1 MERINQKTTKQIKRE
16 NKNWL
21 LLVTV
26 NDIETN
32 SLLSRLKPLED
43 YSDILVAYSKNNTY
57 FIGRF
62 GAYNVI
68 HVQSDMGAMNR
79 DAVMTT
85 VDNAIKMW
93 NPRGIIMVGV
103 AWGMNKGKQR
113 IGDVLISKKI
123 LQYETAKISNGSTIP
138 RGADTEAGGVLT
150 NRFKSCMDWE
160 YLLEDGKVAKR
171 YMGTVLSGEKLLD
184 DKNYRDKL
192 HSSFPEAIGGEMEGA
207 GLASVAMANNLYEW
221 IIVKGICDW
230 GYDKQS
236 ENKDR
241 YQKIAMESAISLCE
255 SVLCDDSVLEEIL
268 KAENRKKNAD
278 NLMLRINAYKLFF
291 YRNSQKITIKEL
303 SKLSGISIGHISKCE
318 KINAEENEFSIR
330 IFRETTV
337 ATIRSLEKALNLR
350 KGELT
355 ADDDD
360 LLAEKYKNYYLKKGY
375 KLYEKVGIS
384 GLEREYEEY
393 LKGTNAK
400 YKVNNDNS
408 LTLISHGKK
417 GSDLYLSIDINLVNE
432 INTIIKEELVK
443 AKKHLNTQYLN
454 DAFVIVGNPKTS
466 EVYSLNGQRYL
477 NDNTFTDI
485 SLNNINSAFTMGS
498 VVKGAT
504 ISVGYKYNLIEK
516 GKKILDGCVKLKNKT
531 EKCSFKEL
539 GYLDDV
545 SALKMSSNY
554 YQFLIAISLLGKK
567 YTPNMDLNASEKE
580 FNIYR
585 DMLSSYGLGI
595 ITGIDLPNEKP
606 GLKGNIISDDLL
618 LNLAI
623 GQYDTYTPI
632 ELFNYINTL
641 AMKGK
646 RISPSL
652 VNEIKNN
659 DFIIYKNKHE
669 VVDNVQ
675 ISNDDFNQIHKGF
688 YEVMNNGTGLGFM
701 NKNLL
706 PAGKTGTSES
716 FIDTDSDGKIDTK
729 TLTLTMAGFFP
740 YDDPKISLIVV
751 CPNTSHNNGKN
762 KDYIYYLT
770 SKISR
775 RITNIF
781 NEQKN
786 SFN

>member
-1 MERINQKTTKQIKRE
+1 MKKF
-16 NKNWL
+16 L
-21 LLVTV
+21 LLFKFTIIIFFIFISVYFIYNRKLLNRYYQERLIFKTKKLVSIDDGLRGNIYDKNGILLVGNKKVYNLAYHYNENEDTFEILEFIQNNFNINKDEFLKKV
-26 NDIETN
+26 NNSYKYEDI
-32 SLLSRLKPLED
+32 
-43 YSDILVAYSKNNTY
+43 ILKNNLTE
-57 FIGRF
+57 
-62 GAYNVI
+62 NEVSL
-68 HVQSDMGAMNR
+68 VLNSD
-79 DAVMTT
+79 
-85 VDNAIKMW
+85 
-93 NPRGIIMVGV
+93 
-103 AWGMNKGKQR
+103 
-113 IGDVLISKKI
+113 
-123 LQYETAKISNGSTIP
+123 
-138 RGADTEAGGVLT
+138 
-150 NRFKSCMDWE
+150 
-160 YLLEDGKVAKR
+160 
-171 YMGTVLSGEKLLD
+171 
-184 DKNYRDKL
+184 
-192 HSSFPEAIGGEMEGA
+192 
-207 GLASVAMANNLYEW
+207 
-221 IIVKGICDW
+221 VKG
-230 GYDKQS
+230 
-236 ENKDR
+236 
-241 YQKIAMESAISLCE
+241 
-255 SVLCDDSVLEEIL
+255 
-268 KAENRKKNAD
+268 
-278 NLMLRINAYKLFF
+278 LF
-291 YRNSQKITIKEL
+291 IKESFERFYPYKDTL
-303 SKLSGISIGHISKCE
+303 KNVLGSVGFIQK
-318 KINAEENEFSIR
+318 EN
-330 IFRETTV
+330 
-337 ATIRSLEKALNLR
+337 
-350 KGELT
+350 
-355 ADDDD
+355 
-360 LLAEKYKNYYLKKGY
+360 KNYYLKKGY

-567 YTPNMDLNASEKE
+567 YIPNMDLNVSEKE

-659 DFIIYKNKHE
+659 DFIIFKNKHE

>member
-1 MERINQKTTKQIKRE
+1 MKKF
-16 NKNWL
+16 L
-21 LLVTV
+21 LLFKFTIIIFFIFISV
-26 NDIETN
+26 
-32 SLLSRLKPLED
+32 
-43 YSDILVAYSKNNTY
+43 Y
-57 FIGRF
+57 FI
-62 GAYNVI
+62 YNRKLL
-68 HVQSDMGAMNR
+68 NR
-79 DAVMTT
+79 YYQERLIFKTKKLVSID
-85 VDNAIKMW
+85 DGL
-93 NPRGIIMVGV
+93 RGNIYDKNGILLVG
-103 AWGMNKGKQR
+103 NKKVYNLTYHYNENE
-113 IGDVLISKKI
+113 DVL
-123 LQYETAKISNGSTIP
+123 
-138 RGADTEAGGVLT
+138 
-150 NRFKSCMDWE
+150 
-160 YLLEDGKVAKR
+160 
-171 YMGTVLSGEKLLD
+171 
-184 DKNYRDKL
+184 
-192 HSSFPEAIGGEMEGA
+192 
-207 GLASVAMANNLYEW
+207 
-221 IIVKGICDW
+221 
-230 GYDKQS
+230 
-236 ENKDR
+236 
-241 YQKIAMESAISLCE
+241 
-255 SVLCDDSVLEEIL
+255 EIL
-268 KAENRKKNAD
+268 KFLYNNFNINKDEFLKKVNNSYKYEDIILKD
-278 NLMLRINAYKLFF
+278 NLTENEVSLVLNSDVKGLF
-291 YRNSQKITIKEL
+291 IKESFERFYPYKDTL
-303 SKLSGISIGHISKCE
+303 KNVLGSVGHIQK
-318 KINAEENEFSIR
+318 EN
-330 IFRETTV
+330 
-337 ATIRSLEKALNLR
+337 
-350 KGELT
+350 
-355 ADDDD
+355 
-360 LLAEKYKNYYLKKGY
+360 KNYYLKKGY

-659 DFIIYKNKHE
+659 DFIIFKNKHE

>member
-1 MERINQKTTKQIKRE
+1 MKKF
-16 NKNWL
+16 L
-21 LLVTV
+21 LLFKFTV
-26 NDIETN
+26 IIFFIFI
-32 SLLSRLKPLED
+32 S
-43 YSDILVAYSKNNTY
+43 VY
-57 FIGRF
+57 FI
-62 GAYNVI
+62 YN
-68 HVQSDMGAMNR
+68 R
-79 DAVMTT
+79 
-85 VDNAIKMW
+85 KML
-93 NPRGIIMVGV
+93 NSYYQDRLVFKTQKIVSTDDGLRGNI
-103 AWGMNKGKQR
+103 
-113 IGDVLISKKI
+113 
-123 LQYETAKISNGSTIP
+123 Y
-138 RGADTEAGGVLT
+138 
-150 NRFKSCMDWE
+150 
-160 YLLEDGKVAKR
+160 
-171 YMGTVLSGEKLLD
+171 
-184 DKNYRDKL
+184 DKNGILLVGNKKVYN
-192 HSSFPEAIGGEMEGA
+192 
-207 GLASVAMANNLYEW
+207 LAYHYN
-221 IIVKGICDW
+221 
-230 GYDKQS
+230 
-236 ENKDR
+236 ENEDTF
-241 YQKIAMESAISLCE
+241 
-255 SVLCDDSVLEEIL
+255 EIL
-268 KAENRKKNAD
+268 KFIQNNFNINEDDFFKKVNNSYKYED
-278 NLMLRINAYKLFF
+278 IILKNNLTEGEVSLVLNSDIKGLF
-291 YRNSQKITIKEL
+291 IKESFERFYPYSDTL
-303 SKLSGISIGHISKCE
+303 KNVLGSVGPIQK
-318 KINAEENEFSIR
+318 EN
-330 IFRETTV
+330 
-337 ATIRSLEKALNLR
+337 K
-350 KGELT
+350 K
-355 ADDDD
+355 
-360 LLAEKYKNYYLKKGY
+360 YYLKKGY

-384 GLEREYEEY
+384 GLEKEYEEY

-408 LTLISHGKK
+408 LTLVSEGKK

-432 INTIIKEELVK
+432 INTIIREELVK
-443 AKKHLNTQYLN
+443 AKKHLNTEYLN
-454 DAFVIVGNPKTS
+454 DTYVIVGNPKTS

-477 NDNTFTDI
+477 NDETFTDI

-554 YQFLIAISLLGKK
+554 YQFLIAISLLGKR

-585 DMLSSYGLGI
+585 DMLSSYGLGV

-641 AMKGK
+641 AMKGS

-652 VNEIKNN
+652 VSTIKNN
-659 DFIIYKNKHE
+659 GVIIYKNNYE
-669 VVDNVQ
+669 VVDSVQ
-675 ISNDDFNQIHKGF
+675 ITNDDFNQIHKGF

-701 NKNLL
+701 NRNLS

-716 FIDTDSDGKIDTK
+716 FIDTNNDGKIDTK

-786 SFN
+786 SSN

>member
-1 MERINQKTTKQIKRE
+1 M
-16 NKNWL
+16 KNFL
-21 LLVTV
+21 LLFKFTIIIFFIFISVYFIYNRKLLNRYYQERLIFKTKKLVSIDDGLRGNIYDKNGILLVGNKKVYNLTYHYNENEDTFEILEFIQNNFNINKDEFLKKV
-26 NDIETN
+26 NNSYKYEDI
-32 SLLSRLKPLED
+32 
-43 YSDILVAYSKNNTY
+43 ILKNNLTE
-57 FIGRF
+57 
-62 GAYNVI
+62 NEVSL
-68 HVQSDMGAMNR
+68 VLNSD
-79 DAVMTT
+79 
-85 VDNAIKMW
+85 
-93 NPRGIIMVGV
+93 
-103 AWGMNKGKQR
+103 
-113 IGDVLISKKI
+113 
-123 LQYETAKISNGSTIP
+123 
-138 RGADTEAGGVLT
+138 
-150 NRFKSCMDWE
+150 
-160 YLLEDGKVAKR
+160 
-171 YMGTVLSGEKLLD
+171 
-184 DKNYRDKL
+184 
-192 HSSFPEAIGGEMEGA
+192 
-207 GLASVAMANNLYEW
+207 
-221 IIVKGICDW
+221 VKG
-230 GYDKQS
+230 
-236 ENKDR
+236 
-241 YQKIAMESAISLCE
+241 
-255 SVLCDDSVLEEIL
+255 
-268 KAENRKKNAD
+268 
-278 NLMLRINAYKLFF
+278 LF
-291 YRNSQKITIKEL
+291 IKESFERFYPYKDTL
-303 SKLSGISIGHISKCE
+303 KNVLGSVGFIQK
-318 KINAEENEFSIR
+318 EN
-330 IFRETTV
+330 
-337 ATIRSLEKALNLR
+337 
-350 KGELT
+350 
-355 ADDDD
+355 
-360 LLAEKYKNYYLKKGY
+360 KNYYLKKGY

>member
-1 MERINQKTTKQIKRE
+1 MKKF
-16 NKNWL
+16 L
-21 LLVTV
+21 LLFKFTIIIFFIFISVYFIY
-26 NDIETN
+26 NRK
-32 SLLSRLKPLED
+32 LLNRYYQERLIFKTKKLVSIDDGLRGNIYDKNGILLVGNKKVYNLTYHYNENE
-43 YSDILVAYSKNNTY
+43 DIL
-57 FIGRF
+57 
-62 GAYNVI
+62 
-68 HVQSDMGAMNR
+68 
-79 DAVMTT
+79 
-85 VDNAIKMW
+85 
-93 NPRGIIMVGV
+93 
-103 AWGMNKGKQR
+103 
-113 IGDVLISKKI
+113 
-123 LQYETAKISNGSTIP
+123 
-138 RGADTEAGGVLT
+138 
-150 NRFKSCMDWE
+150 
-160 YLLEDGKVAKR
+160 
-171 YMGTVLSGEKLLD
+171 
-184 DKNYRDKL
+184 
-192 HSSFPEAIGGEMEGA
+192 
-207 GLASVAMANNLYEW
+207 
-221 IIVKGICDW
+221 
-230 GYDKQS
+230 
-236 ENKDR
+236 
-241 YQKIAMESAISLCE
+241 
-255 SVLCDDSVLEEIL
+255 EIL
-268 KAENRKKNAD
+268 KFLYNNFNINKDEFLKKVNNSYKYEDIILKNNLTENEVSLVLNSDVKG
-278 NLMLRINAYKLFF
+278 LF
-291 YRNSQKITIKEL
+291 IKESFERFYPYKDTL
-303 SKLSGISIGHISKCE
+303 KNVLGSVGFIQK
-318 KINAEENEFSIR
+318 EN
-330 IFRETTV
+330 
-337 ATIRSLEKALNLR
+337 
-350 KGELT
+350 
-355 ADDDD
+355 
-360 LLAEKYKNYYLKKGY
+360 KNYYLKKGY

-567 YTPNMDLNASEKE
+567 YIPNMDLNASEKE

-716 FIDTDSDGKIDTK
+716 FIDTNNDGKIDTK

>member
-1 MERINQKTTKQIKRE
+1 MKKF
-16 NKNWL
+16 L
-21 LLVTV
+21 LLFKFTV
-26 NDIETN
+26 IIFFIFISVYFIYNRKMLN
-32 SLLSRLKPLED
+32 SYYQDRLIFKTKKLVSIDDGLRGNIYDKNGTLLVGNKKIYNLAYHYNENEDTPAILKF
-43 YSDILVAYSKNNTY
+43 IKNNFNINEDDFY
-57 FIGRF
+57 KKVNNS
-62 GAYNVI
+62 YKYE
-68 HVQSDMGAMNR
+68 D
-79 DAVMTT
+79 
-85 VDNAIKMW
+85 
-93 NPRGIIMVGV
+93 IIL
-103 AWGMNKGKQR
+103 K
-113 IGDVLISKKI
+113 
-123 LQYETAKISNGSTIP
+123 
-138 RGADTEAGGVLT
+138 
-150 NRFKSCMDWE
+150 
-160 YLLEDGKVAKR
+160 
-171 YMGTVLSGEKLLD
+171 
-184 DKNYRDKL
+184 
-192 HSSFPEAIGGEMEGA
+192 
-207 GLASVAMANNLYEW
+207 NNLNEEE
-221 IIVKGICDW
+221 ISLVLNSDVKGIFINESFERYYPYNDTLKNVL
-230 GYDKQS
+230 GSVGHIQK
-236 ENKDR
+236 ENK
-241 YQKIAMESAISLCE
+241 K
-255 SVLCDDSVLEEIL
+255 
-268 KAENRKKNAD
+268 
-278 NLMLRINAYKLFF
+278 
-291 YRNSQKITIKEL
+291 
-303 SKLSGISIGHISKCE
+303 
-318 KINAEENEFSIR
+318 
-330 IFRETTV
+330 
-337 ATIRSLEKALNLR
+337 
-350 KGELT
+350 
-355 ADDDD
+355 
-360 LLAEKYKNYYLKKGY
+360 YYLKKGY

-384 GLEREYEEY
+384 GLEKEYEEY

-408 LTLISHGKK
+408 LTLVSEGKK
-417 GSDLYLSIDINLVNE
+417 GSDLYLSIDINLVIE
-432 INTIIKEELVK
+432 INTIIKEELIK
-443 AKKHLNTQYLN
+443 AKKHLNTEYLN
-454 DAFVIVGNPKTS
+454 DTYVIVGNPKTS

-477 NDNTFTDI
+477 NDETFTDI

-516 GKKILDGCVKLKNKT
+516 DKKILDGCVKLKNKT
-531 EKCSFKEL
+531 EKCSFKKL

-567 YTPNMDLNASEKE
+567 YIPNMDLNASEKE

-646 RISPSL
+646 RINPSL

-675 ISNDDFNQIHKGF
+675 ILNDDFNQIHKGF

-701 NKNLL
+701 NRNLS

-716 FIDTDSDGKIDTK
+716 FIDTNNDGKIDTK

-781 NEQKN
+781 NEQ
-786 SFN
+786 

>member
-1 MERINQKTTKQIKRE
+1 MKKF
-16 NKNWL
+16 L
-21 LLVTV
+21 LLFKFTIIIFFIFISVYFIY
-26 NDIETN
+26 NRK
-32 SLLSRLKPLED
+32 LLNRYYQERLIFKTKKLVSIDDGLRGNIYDKNGILLVGNKKVYNLAYHYNENE
-43 YSDILVAYSKNNTY
+43 DIL
-57 FIGRF
+57 
-62 GAYNVI
+62 
-68 HVQSDMGAMNR
+68 
-79 DAVMTT
+79 
-85 VDNAIKMW
+85 
-93 NPRGIIMVGV
+93 
-103 AWGMNKGKQR
+103 
-113 IGDVLISKKI
+113 
-123 LQYETAKISNGSTIP
+123 
-138 RGADTEAGGVLT
+138 
-150 NRFKSCMDWE
+150 
-160 YLLEDGKVAKR
+160 
-171 YMGTVLSGEKLLD
+171 
-184 DKNYRDKL
+184 
-192 HSSFPEAIGGEMEGA
+192 
-207 GLASVAMANNLYEW
+207 
-221 IIVKGICDW
+221 
-230 GYDKQS
+230 
-236 ENKDR
+236 
-241 YQKIAMESAISLCE
+241 
-255 SVLCDDSVLEEIL
+255 EIL
-268 KAENRKKNAD
+268 KFLYNNFNINKEDFFKKVNNSYKYEDIILKNNLTENEVSLVLNSDVKG
-278 NLMLRINAYKLFF
+278 LF
-291 YRNSQKITIKEL
+291 IKESFERFYPYKDTL
-303 SKLSGISIGHISKCE
+303 KNVLGSVGHIQK
-318 KINAEENEFSIR
+318 EN
-330 IFRETTV
+330 
-337 ATIRSLEKALNLR
+337 
-350 KGELT
+350 
-355 ADDDD
+355 
-360 LLAEKYKNYYLKKGY
+360 KNYYLKKGY

-659 DFIIYKNKHE
+659 NFIIYKNKHE

-716 FIDTDSDGKIDTK
+716 FIDTDNDGKIDTK

>member
-1 MERINQKTTKQIKRE
+1 MKKF
-16 NKNWL
+16 L
-21 LLVTV
+21 LLFKFTIIIFFIFISVYFIY
-26 NDIETN
+26 NRKLLN
-32 SLLSRLKPLED
+32 SYYQERLIFKTKKLVSIDDGLRGNIYDKNGILLVGNKKVYNLTYHYNENE
-43 YSDILVAYSKNNTY
+43 DIL
-57 FIGRF
+57 
-62 GAYNVI
+62 
-68 HVQSDMGAMNR
+68 
-79 DAVMTT
+79 
-85 VDNAIKMW
+85 
-93 NPRGIIMVGV
+93 
-103 AWGMNKGKQR
+103 
-113 IGDVLISKKI
+113 
-123 LQYETAKISNGSTIP
+123 
-138 RGADTEAGGVLT
+138 
-150 NRFKSCMDWE
+150 
-160 YLLEDGKVAKR
+160 
-171 YMGTVLSGEKLLD
+171 
-184 DKNYRDKL
+184 
-192 HSSFPEAIGGEMEGA
+192 
-207 GLASVAMANNLYEW
+207 
-221 IIVKGICDW
+221 
-230 GYDKQS
+230 
-236 ENKDR
+236 
-241 YQKIAMESAISLCE
+241 
-255 SVLCDDSVLEEIL
+255 EIL
-268 KAENRKKNAD
+268 KFLYNNFNINKDEFLKKVNNSYKYEDIILKD
-278 NLMLRINAYKLFF
+278 NLDEKKISLVLNSGVKGLF
-291 YRNSQKITIKEL
+291 IKE
-303 SKLSGISIGHISKCE
+303 
-318 KINAEENEFSIR
+318 
-330 IFRETTV
+330 
-337 ATIRSLEKALNLR
+337 SLERFYPYKDTLKNVLGSVGPIQ
-350 KGELT
+350 KEN
-355 ADDDD
+355 
-360 LLAEKYKNYYLKKGY
+360 KNYYLKKGY

-567 YTPNMDLNASEKE
+567 YIPNMDLNASEKE

-716 FIDTDSDGKIDTK
+716 FIDTNNDGKIDTK

-740 YDDPKISLIVV
+740 YDDPKVSLIVV

>member
-1 MERINQKTTKQIKRE
+1 MKKF
-16 NKNWL
+16 L
-21 LLVTV
+21 LLFKFTIIIFFIFISVYFIY
-26 NDIETN
+26 NRKMLN
-32 SLLSRLKPLED
+32 SYYQDRLVFKTQKIVSIDDGLRGNIYDKNGILLVGNKKVYNLAYHYNENE
-43 YSDILVAYSKNNTY
+43 DIL
-57 FIGRF
+57 
-62 GAYNVI
+62 
-68 HVQSDMGAMNR
+68 
-79 DAVMTT
+79 
-85 VDNAIKMW
+85 
-93 NPRGIIMVGV
+93 
-103 AWGMNKGKQR
+103 
-113 IGDVLISKKI
+113 
-123 LQYETAKISNGSTIP
+123 
-138 RGADTEAGGVLT
+138 
-150 NRFKSCMDWE
+150 
-160 YLLEDGKVAKR
+160 
-171 YMGTVLSGEKLLD
+171 
-184 DKNYRDKL
+184 
-192 HSSFPEAIGGEMEGA
+192 
-207 GLASVAMANNLYEW
+207 
-221 IIVKGICDW
+221 
-230 GYDKQS
+230 
-236 ENKDR
+236 
-241 YQKIAMESAISLCE
+241 
-255 SVLCDDSVLEEIL
+255 EIL
-268 KAENRKKNAD
+268 KFLYNNFNISEDDFFKKVNNSYKYEDIILKNNLTENEVSLVLNSDVKG
-278 NLMLRINAYKLFF
+278 LF
-291 YRNSQKITIKEL
+291 IKESFERFYPYKDTL
-303 SKLSGISIGHISKCE
+303 KNVLGSVGFIQK
-318 KINAEENEFSIR
+318 EN
-330 IFRETTV
+330 
-337 ATIRSLEKALNLR
+337 
-350 KGELT
+350 
-355 ADDDD
+355 
-360 LLAEKYKNYYLKKGY
+360 KNYYLKKGY

-567 YTPNMDLNASEKE
+567 YIPNMDLNASEKE

-659 DFIIYKNKHE
+659 DFIIFKNKHE

-716 FIDTDSDGKIDTK
+716 FIDTDNDGKIDTK

>member
-1 MERINQKTTKQIKRE
+1 MKKF
-16 NKNWL
+16 L
-21 LLVTV
+21 LLFKFTIIIFFIFISVYFIY
-26 NDIETN
+26 NRK
-32 SLLSRLKPLED
+32 LLNRYYQERLIFKTKKLVSIDDGLRGNIYDKNGILLVGNKKVYNLTYHYNENE
-43 YSDILVAYSKNNTY
+43 DIL
-57 FIGRF
+57 
-62 GAYNVI
+62 
-68 HVQSDMGAMNR
+68 
-79 DAVMTT
+79 
-85 VDNAIKMW
+85 
-93 NPRGIIMVGV
+93 
-103 AWGMNKGKQR
+103 
-113 IGDVLISKKI
+113 
-123 LQYETAKISNGSTIP
+123 
-138 RGADTEAGGVLT
+138 
-150 NRFKSCMDWE
+150 
-160 YLLEDGKVAKR
+160 
-171 YMGTVLSGEKLLD
+171 
-184 DKNYRDKL
+184 
-192 HSSFPEAIGGEMEGA
+192 
-207 GLASVAMANNLYEW
+207 
-221 IIVKGICDW
+221 
-230 GYDKQS
+230 
-236 ENKDR
+236 
-241 YQKIAMESAISLCE
+241 
-255 SVLCDDSVLEEIL
+255 EIL
-268 KAENRKKNAD
+268 KFLYNNFNINKDEFLKKVNNSYKYEDIILKD
-278 NLMLRINAYKLFF
+278 NLDENEVSLVLNSDVKGLF
-291 YRNSQKITIKEL
+291 IKESFERFYPYKDTL
-303 SKLSGISIGHISKCE
+303 KNVLGSVGHIQK
-318 KINAEENEFSIR
+318 EN
-330 IFRETTV
+330 
-337 ATIRSLEKALNLR
+337 
-350 KGELT
+350 
-355 ADDDD
+355 
-360 LLAEKYKNYYLKKGY
+360 KNYYLKKGY

-531 EKCSFKEL
+531 EKCSFKKL

-567 YTPNMDLNASEKE
+567 YIPNMDLNASEKE

-659 DFIIYKNKHE
+659 DFIIFKNKHE

-716 FIDTDSDGKIDTK
+716 FIDTDNDGKIDTK

-740 YDDPKISLIVV
+740 YDEPKISLIVV

>member
-1 MERINQKTTKQIKRE
+1 MKKFLLLYKFTVIIFFIFISIYFIYNRKMLNSYYQDRLVFKTQKIVSIDDGLRGNIYDKNGILLVGNKKVYNLAYHYNENEDTFEILEFIQNNFNISEDDFFKKVNNSYKYEDIILKNSLTENEVSLVLNSDVKGLFIKESFERFYPYNDTLKNVLGSVGPIQKE
-16 NKNWL
+16 NK
-21 LLVTV
+21 
-26 NDIETN
+26 
-32 SLLSRLKPLED
+32 K
-43 YSDILVAYSKNNTY
+43 
-57 FIGRF
+57 
-62 GAYNVI
+62 
-68 HVQSDMGAMNR
+68 H
-79 DAVMTT
+79 
-85 VDNAIKMW
+85 
-93 NPRGIIMVGV
+93 
-103 AWGMNKGKQR
+103 
-113 IGDVLISKKI
+113 
-123 LQYETAKISNGSTIP
+123 
-138 RGADTEAGGVLT
+138 
-150 NRFKSCMDWE
+150 
-160 YLLEDGKVAKR
+160 
-171 YMGTVLSGEKLLD
+171 
-184 DKNYRDKL
+184 
-192 HSSFPEAIGGEMEGA
+192 
-207 GLASVAMANNLYEW
+207 
-221 IIVKGICDW
+221 
-230 GYDKQS
+230 
-236 ENKDR
+236 
-241 YQKIAMESAISLCE
+241 
-255 SVLCDDSVLEEIL
+255 
-268 KAENRKKNAD
+268 
-278 NLMLRINAYKLFF
+278 
-291 YRNSQKITIKEL
+291 
-303 SKLSGISIGHISKCE
+303 
-318 KINAEENEFSIR
+318 
-330 IFRETTV
+330 
-337 ATIRSLEKALNLR
+337 
-350 KGELT
+350 
-355 ADDDD
+355 
-360 LLAEKYKNYYLKKGY
+360 YLKKGY

-408 LTLISHGKK
+408 LTLVSEGKK
-417 GSDLYLSIDINLVNE
+417 GSNLYLSIDINLVNE
-432 INTIIKEELVK
+432 INKIIKEELVK

-454 DAFVIVGNPKTS
+454 DTYVIVGNPKTS

-477 NDNTFTDI
+477 NDETFTDI

-531 EKCSFKEL
+531 EKCSFKKL

-567 YTPNMDLNASEKE
+567 YSPNMDLNATEKE

-701 NKNLL
+701 NRKLS

-716 FIDTDSDGKIDTK
+716 FIDTNNDGKIDTK

-740 YDDPKISLIVV
+740 YDDPKVSLIVV

>member
-1 MERINQKTTKQIKRE
+1 MKKF
-16 NKNWL
+16 L
-21 LLVTV
+21 LLFKFTIIIFFIFISVYFIY
-26 NDIETN
+26 NRKMLN
-32 SLLSRLKPLED
+32 SYYQDRLVFKTQKIVSIDDGLRGNIYDKNGILLVGNKKVYNLTYHYNENE
-43 YSDILVAYSKNNTY
+43 DIL
-57 FIGRF
+57 
-62 GAYNVI
+62 
-68 HVQSDMGAMNR
+68 
-79 DAVMTT
+79 
-85 VDNAIKMW
+85 
-93 NPRGIIMVGV
+93 
-103 AWGMNKGKQR
+103 
-113 IGDVLISKKI
+113 
-123 LQYETAKISNGSTIP
+123 
-138 RGADTEAGGVLT
+138 
-150 NRFKSCMDWE
+150 
-160 YLLEDGKVAKR
+160 
-171 YMGTVLSGEKLLD
+171 
-184 DKNYRDKL
+184 
-192 HSSFPEAIGGEMEGA
+192 
-207 GLASVAMANNLYEW
+207 
-221 IIVKGICDW
+221 
-230 GYDKQS
+230 
-236 ENKDR
+236 
-241 YQKIAMESAISLCE
+241 
-255 SVLCDDSVLEEIL
+255 EIL
-268 KAENRKKNAD
+268 KFLYNNFNINKDEFLKKVNNSYKYEDIILKNNLTENEVSLVLNSDVKG
-278 NLMLRINAYKLFF
+278 LF
-291 YRNSQKITIKEL
+291 IKESFERFYPYKDTL
-303 SKLSGISIGHISKCE
+303 KNVLGSVGFIQK
-318 KINAEENEFSIR
+318 EN
-330 IFRETTV
+330 
-337 ATIRSLEKALNLR
+337 
-350 KGELT
+350 
-355 ADDDD
+355 
-360 LLAEKYKNYYLKKGY
+360 KNYYLKKGY
-375 KLYEKVGIS
+375 KLYERVGIS

-659 DFIIYKNKHE
+659 DFIIFKNKHE

-716 FIDTDSDGKIDTK
+716 FIDTDNDGKIDTK

>member
-1 MERINQKTTKQIKRE
+1 MKKF
-16 NKNWL
+16 L
-21 LLVTV
+21 LLFKFTIIIFFIFISV
-26 NDIETN
+26 
-32 SLLSRLKPLED
+32 
-43 YSDILVAYSKNNTY
+43 Y
-57 FIGRF
+57 FI
-62 GAYNVI
+62 YNRK
-68 HVQSDMGAMNR
+68 MLNR
-79 DAVMTT
+79 YYQERLIFKTKKLVSIDDGLRGNIYDKNGILLVGNKKVYNLTYHYNENEDT
-85 VDNAIKMW
+85 FEILEFIQNNFNINKDEFLKKVNNSYKYEDIILKDNL
-93 NPRGIIMVGV
+93 
-103 AWGMNKGKQR
+103 
-113 IGDVLISKKI
+113 DEKKI
-123 LQYETAKISNGSTIP
+123 SL
-138 RGADTEAGGVLT
+138 VL
-150 NRFKSCMDWE
+150 NSD
-160 YLLEDGKVAKR
+160 
-171 YMGTVLSGEKLLD
+171 
-184 DKNYRDKL
+184 
-192 HSSFPEAIGGEMEGA
+192 
-207 GLASVAMANNLYEW
+207 
-221 IIVKGICDW
+221 VKG
-230 GYDKQS
+230 
-236 ENKDR
+236 
-241 YQKIAMESAISLCE
+241 
-255 SVLCDDSVLEEIL
+255 
-268 KAENRKKNAD
+268 
-278 NLMLRINAYKLFF
+278 LF
-291 YRNSQKITIKEL
+291 IKESFERFYPYKDTL
-303 SKLSGISIGHISKCE
+303 KNVLGSVGHIQK
-318 KINAEENEFSIR
+318 EN
-330 IFRETTV
+330 
-337 ATIRSLEKALNLR
+337 
-350 KGELT
+350 
-355 ADDDD
+355 
-360 LLAEKYKNYYLKKGY
+360 KNYYLKKGY

-567 YTPNMDLNASEKE
+567 YIPNMDLNVSEKE

-659 DFIIYKNKHE
+659 DFIIFKNKHE

-716 FIDTDSDGKIDTK
+716 FIDTDNDGKIDTK

>member
-1 MERINQKTTKQIKRE
+1 MKKF
-16 NKNWL
+16 L
-21 LLVTV
+21 LLFKFAIIIFFIFISVYFIY
-26 NDIETN
+26 NRK
-32 SLLSRLKPLED
+32 LLNRYYQERLIFKTKKLVSIDDGLRGNIYDKNGILLVGNKKVYNLTYHYNENE
-43 YSDILVAYSKNNTY
+43 DIL
-57 FIGRF
+57 
-62 GAYNVI
+62 
-68 HVQSDMGAMNR
+68 
-79 DAVMTT
+79 
-85 VDNAIKMW
+85 
-93 NPRGIIMVGV
+93 
-103 AWGMNKGKQR
+103 
-113 IGDVLISKKI
+113 
-123 LQYETAKISNGSTIP
+123 
-138 RGADTEAGGVLT
+138 
-150 NRFKSCMDWE
+150 
-160 YLLEDGKVAKR
+160 
-171 YMGTVLSGEKLLD
+171 
-184 DKNYRDKL
+184 
-192 HSSFPEAIGGEMEGA
+192 
-207 GLASVAMANNLYEW
+207 
-221 IIVKGICDW
+221 
-230 GYDKQS
+230 
-236 ENKDR
+236 
-241 YQKIAMESAISLCE
+241 
-255 SVLCDDSVLEEIL
+255 EIL
-268 KAENRKKNAD
+268 KFLYNNFNINKDEFLKKVNNSYKYEDIILKD
-278 NLMLRINAYKLFF
+278 NLDEKKISLVLNSGVKGLF
-291 YRNSQKITIKEL
+291 IKE
-303 SKLSGISIGHISKCE
+303 
-318 KINAEENEFSIR
+318 
-330 IFRETTV
+330 
-337 ATIRSLEKALNLR
+337 SLERFYPYKDTLKNVLGSVGPIQ
-350 KGELT
+350 KEN
-355 ADDDD
+355 
-360 LLAEKYKNYYLKKGY
+360 KNYYLKKGY

-567 YTPNMDLNASEKE
+567 YIPNMDLNASEKE

-716 FIDTDSDGKIDTK
+716 FIDTNNDGKIDTK

-740 YDDPKISLIVV
+740 YDDPKVSLIVV

>member
-1 MERINQKTTKQIKRE
+1 MKKFLLLFKFTVIIFLIFISFYYIYNRKMLNSYYQDRLVFKTQKIVSTDDGLRGNIYDKNGILLVGNKKVYNLAYHYNENEDTFEILEFIQNNFNISKEDFFKKVNNSYKYEDIILKDNLDEKEISLVLNSDVKGLFIKESFDRFYPYKDTLKNVLGSVGPIQKE
-16 NKNWL
+16 NK
-21 LLVTV
+21 
-26 NDIETN
+26 
-32 SLLSRLKPLED
+32 K
-43 YSDILVAYSKNNTY
+43 
-57 FIGRF
+57 
-62 GAYNVI
+62 
-68 HVQSDMGAMNR
+68 H
-79 DAVMTT
+79 
-85 VDNAIKMW
+85 
-93 NPRGIIMVGV
+93 
-103 AWGMNKGKQR
+103 
-113 IGDVLISKKI
+113 
-123 LQYETAKISNGSTIP
+123 
-138 RGADTEAGGVLT
+138 
-150 NRFKSCMDWE
+150 
-160 YLLEDGKVAKR
+160 
-171 YMGTVLSGEKLLD
+171 
-184 DKNYRDKL
+184 
-192 HSSFPEAIGGEMEGA
+192 
-207 GLASVAMANNLYEW
+207 
-221 IIVKGICDW
+221 
-230 GYDKQS
+230 
-236 ENKDR
+236 
-241 YQKIAMESAISLCE
+241 
-255 SVLCDDSVLEEIL
+255 
-268 KAENRKKNAD
+268 
-278 NLMLRINAYKLFF
+278 
-291 YRNSQKITIKEL
+291 
-303 SKLSGISIGHISKCE
+303 
-318 KINAEENEFSIR
+318 
-330 IFRETTV
+330 
-337 ATIRSLEKALNLR
+337 
-350 KGELT
+350 
-355 ADDDD
+355 
-360 LLAEKYKNYYLKKGY
+360 YLKKGY

-384 GLEREYEEY
+384 GLEKEYEEY

-408 LTLISHGKK
+408 LTVVSDGKK

-432 INTIIKEELVK
+432 INTIIKEELIK

-454 DAFVIVGNPKTS
+454 DAYVIVGNPKTS

-477 NDNTFTDI
+477 NDETFTDI

-531 EKCSFKEL
+531 EKCSFKKL

-554 YQFLIAISLLGKK
+554 YQFLIAISLLGKR
-567 YTPNMDLNASEKE
+567 YTPNMDLNATEKE

-659 DFIIYKNKHE
+659 DFLIYKNKHE

-701 NKNLL
+701 NRNLL

-716 FIDTDSDGKIDTK
+716 FIDTNNDGKIDTK

-740 YDDPKISLIVV
+740 YDDPKVSLIVV

>member
-1 MERINQKTTKQIKRE
+1 MKKF
-16 NKNWL
+16 L
-21 LLVTV
+21 LLFKFTIIIFFIFISVYFIYNRKLLNRYYQERLIFKTKKLVSIDDGLRGNIYDKNGILLVGNKKVYNLAYHYNENEDTFEILEFIQNNFNISEDDFFKKV
-26 NDIETN
+26 NNSYKYEDI
-32 SLLSRLKPLED
+32 
-43 YSDILVAYSKNNTY
+43 ILKNNLTE
-57 FIGRF
+57 
-62 GAYNVI
+62 NEVSL
-68 HVQSDMGAMNR
+68 VLNSD
-79 DAVMTT
+79 
-85 VDNAIKMW
+85 
-93 NPRGIIMVGV
+93 
-103 AWGMNKGKQR
+103 
-113 IGDVLISKKI
+113 
-123 LQYETAKISNGSTIP
+123 
-138 RGADTEAGGVLT
+138 
-150 NRFKSCMDWE
+150 
-160 YLLEDGKVAKR
+160 
-171 YMGTVLSGEKLLD
+171 
-184 DKNYRDKL
+184 
-192 HSSFPEAIGGEMEGA
+192 
-207 GLASVAMANNLYEW
+207 
-221 IIVKGICDW
+221 VKG
-230 GYDKQS
+230 
-236 ENKDR
+236 
-241 YQKIAMESAISLCE
+241 
-255 SVLCDDSVLEEIL
+255 
-268 KAENRKKNAD
+268 
-278 NLMLRINAYKLFF
+278 LF
-291 YRNSQKITIKEL
+291 IKESFERFYPYKDTL
-303 SKLSGISIGHISKCE
+303 KNVLGSVGFIQK
-318 KINAEENEFSIR
+318 EN
-330 IFRETTV
+330 
-337 ATIRSLEKALNLR
+337 
-350 KGELT
+350 
-355 ADDDD
+355 
-360 LLAEKYKNYYLKKGY
+360 KNYYLKKGY

-659 DFIIYKNKHE
+659 DFIIFKNKHE

-716 FIDTDSDGKIDTK
+716 FIDTDNDGKIDTK

>member
-1 MERINQKTTKQIKRE
+1 MKKF
-16 NKNWL
+16 L
-21 LLVTV
+21 LLYKFTV
-26 NDIETN
+26 IIFFIFISIYFIYNRKMLN
-32 SLLSRLKPLED
+32 SYYQDRLVFKTQKIVSIDDGLRGNIYDKNGILLVGNKKVYNLAYHYNENE
-43 YSDILVAYSKNNTY
+43 DIL
-57 FIGRF
+57 
-62 GAYNVI
+62 
-68 HVQSDMGAMNR
+68 
-79 DAVMTT
+79 
-85 VDNAIKMW
+85 
-93 NPRGIIMVGV
+93 
-103 AWGMNKGKQR
+103 
-113 IGDVLISKKI
+113 
-123 LQYETAKISNGSTIP
+123 
-138 RGADTEAGGVLT
+138 
-150 NRFKSCMDWE
+150 
-160 YLLEDGKVAKR
+160 
-171 YMGTVLSGEKLLD
+171 
-184 DKNYRDKL
+184 
-192 HSSFPEAIGGEMEGA
+192 
-207 GLASVAMANNLYEW
+207 
-221 IIVKGICDW
+221 
-230 GYDKQS
+230 
-236 ENKDR
+236 
-241 YQKIAMESAISLCE
+241 
-255 SVLCDDSVLEEIL
+255 EIL
-268 KAENRKKNAD
+268 KFLYNNFNISEDVFLKKVNNSYKYEDIILKD
-278 NLMLRINAYKLFF
+278 NLTEEEVSLVLNSDVKGLF
-291 YRNSQKITIKEL
+291 IKESFDRFYPYKDTL
-303 SKLSGISIGHISKCE
+303 KNVLGSVGPIQK
-318 KINAEENEFSIR
+318 EN
-330 IFRETTV
+330 
-337 ATIRSLEKALNLR
+337 K
-350 KGELT
+350 KH
-355 ADDDD
+355 
-360 LLAEKYKNYYLKKGY
+360 YLKKGY

-384 GLEREYEEY
+384 GLEKEYEEY

-408 LTLISHGKK
+408 LTLVSEGKK

-454 DAFVIVGNPKTS
+454 DTYVIVGNPKTS

-477 NDNTFTDI
+477 NDETFTDI

-531 EKCSFKEL
+531 EKCSFKKL

-567 YTPNMDLNASEKE
+567 YSPNMDLNASEKE

-659 DFIIYKNKHE
+659 DFLIYKNKHE

-688 YEVMNNGTGLGFM
+688 YEVINNGTGLGFM
-701 NKNLL
+701 NRKLS

-716 FIDTDSDGKIDTK
+716 FIDTNNDGKIDTK

-740 YDDPKISLIVV
+740 YDDPKVSLIVV

-786 SFN
+786 SSN

>member
-1 MERINQKTTKQIKRE
+1 MLNSYYQDRLVFKTQKIVSVDDGLRG
-16 NKNWL
+16 NIYDKNGI
-21 LLVTV
+21 LLVGNKKV
-26 NDIETN
+26 YNLAYHYNEN
-32 SLLSRLKPLED
+32 ED
-43 YSDILVAYSKNNTY
+43 T
-57 FIGRF
+57 F
-62 GAYNVI
+62 
-68 HVQSDMGAMNR
+68 
-79 DAVMTT
+79 
-85 VDNAIKMW
+85 
-93 NPRGIIMVGV
+93 
-103 AWGMNKGKQR
+103 
-113 IGDVLISKKI
+113 
-123 LQYETAKISNGSTIP
+123 
-138 RGADTEAGGVLT
+138 
-150 NRFKSCMDWE
+150 
-160 YLLEDGKVAKR
+160 
-171 YMGTVLSGEKLLD
+171 
-184 DKNYRDKL
+184 
-192 HSSFPEAIGGEMEGA
+192 
-207 GLASVAMANNLYEW
+207 
-221 IIVKGICDW
+221 
-230 GYDKQS
+230 
-236 ENKDR
+236 
-241 YQKIAMESAISLCE
+241 
-255 SVLCDDSVLEEIL
+255 EIL
-268 KAENRKKNAD
+268 KFIQNNFNINEDDFFKKINNSYKYED
-278 NLMLRINAYKLFF
+278 IILKNNLTDGEVSLVLNSDVKGLF
-291 YRNSQKITIKEL
+291 IKESFERYYPYNDTL
-303 SKLSGISIGHISKCE
+303 KNILGSVGPIQK
-318 KINAEENEFSIR
+318 EN
-330 IFRETTV
+330 
-337 ATIRSLEKALNLR
+337 K
-350 KGELT
+350 K
-355 ADDDD
+355 
-360 LLAEKYKNYYLKKGY
+360 YYLKKGY

-384 GLEREYEEY
+384 GLEKEYEEY

-408 LTLISHGKK
+408 LTLISNGKK

-466 EVYSLNGQRYL
+466 EIYSLNGQRYL
-477 NDNTFTDI
+477 NDETFTDI

-554 YQFLIAISLLGKK
+554 YQFLIAISLLGKR
-567 YTPNMDLNASEKE
+567 YTPNMDLNATEKE

-585 DMLSSYGLGI
+585 DMLSSYGLGV

-641 AMKGK
+641 AMKGS

-652 VNEIKNN
+652 VSTIKNN
-659 DFIIYKNKHE
+659 GIIIYKNNHE

-675 ISNDDFNQIHKGF
+675 ITNDDFNQIHKGF

-701 NKNLL
+701 NRNLS

-716 FIDTDSDGKIDTK
+716 FIDTNNDGKIDTK

-740 YDDPKISLIVV
+740 YDDPKVSLIVV

-786 SFN
+786 SSN

>member
-1 MERINQKTTKQIKRE
+1 MKKF
-16 NKNWL
+16 L
-21 LLVTV
+21 LLFKFTIIIFFIFISV
-26 NDIETN
+26 
-32 SLLSRLKPLED
+32 
-43 YSDILVAYSKNNTY
+43 Y
-57 FIGRF
+57 FI
-62 GAYNVI
+62 YN
-68 HVQSDMGAMNR
+68 R
-79 DAVMTT
+79 
-85 VDNAIKMW
+85 
-93 NPRGIIMVGV
+93 
-103 AWGMNKGKQR
+103 
-113 IGDVLISKKI
+113 
-123 LQYETAKISNGSTIP
+123 
-138 RGADTEAGGVLT
+138 
-150 NRFKSCMDWE
+150 
-160 YLLEDGKVAKR
+160 
-171 YMGTVLSGEKLLD
+171 KLLNRYYQERLIFKTKKLVSID
-184 DKNYRDKL
+184 DGLRGNIYDKNGILLVGNKKVYN
-192 HSSFPEAIGGEMEGA
+192 
-207 GLASVAMANNLYEW
+207 LAYHYN
-221 IIVKGICDW
+221 
-230 GYDKQS
+230 
-236 ENKDR
+236 ENEDTF
-241 YQKIAMESAISLCE
+241 
-255 SVLCDDSVLEEIL
+255 EIL
-268 KAENRKKNAD
+268 KFLYNNFNINKDEFLKKVNNSYKYEDIILKNNLTENEVSLVLNSDVKG
-278 NLMLRINAYKLFF
+278 LF
-291 YRNSQKITIKEL
+291 IKESFERFYPYKDTL
-303 SKLSGISIGHISKCE
+303 KNVLGSVGFIQK
-318 KINAEENEFSIR
+318 EN
-330 IFRETTV
+330 
-337 ATIRSLEKALNLR
+337 
-350 KGELT
+350 
-355 ADDDD
+355 
-360 LLAEKYKNYYLKKGY
+360 KNYYLKKGY

-567 YTPNMDLNASEKE
+567 YIPNMDLNASEKE

-659 DFIIYKNKHE
+659 DFIIFKNKHE

-716 FIDTDSDGKIDTK
+716 FIDTDNDGKIDTK

>member
-1 MERINQKTTKQIKRE
+1 MKKF
-16 NKNWL
+16 L
-21 LLVTV
+21 LLFKFTIIIFFIFISV
-26 NDIETN
+26 
-32 SLLSRLKPLED
+32 
-43 YSDILVAYSKNNTY
+43 Y
-57 FIGRF
+57 FI
-62 GAYNVI
+62 YN
-68 HVQSDMGAMNR
+68 R
-79 DAVMTT
+79 
-85 VDNAIKMW
+85 
-93 NPRGIIMVGV
+93 
-103 AWGMNKGKQR
+103 
-113 IGDVLISKKI
+113 
-123 LQYETAKISNGSTIP
+123 
-138 RGADTEAGGVLT
+138 
-150 NRFKSCMDWE
+150 
-160 YLLEDGKVAKR
+160 
-171 YMGTVLSGEKLLD
+171 KLLNRYYQD
-184 DKNYRDKL
+184 RLVFKTQKIVSIDDGLRGNIYDKNGILLVGNKKVYN
-192 HSSFPEAIGGEMEGA
+192 
-207 GLASVAMANNLYEW
+207 LAYHYN
-221 IIVKGICDW
+221 
-230 GYDKQS
+230 
-236 ENKDR
+236 ENEDTF
-241 YQKIAMESAISLCE
+241 
-255 SVLCDDSVLEEIL
+255 EIL
-268 KAENRKKNAD
+268 KFLYNNFNINKEDFFKKVNNSYKYEDIILKNNLTENEVSLVLNSDVKG
-278 NLMLRINAYKLFF
+278 LF
-291 YRNSQKITIKEL
+291 IKESFERFYPYKDTL
-303 SKLSGISIGHISKCE
+303 KNVLGSVGHIQK
-318 KINAEENEFSIR
+318 EN
-330 IFRETTV
+330 
-337 ATIRSLEKALNLR
+337 
-350 KGELT
+350 
-355 ADDDD
+355 
-360 LLAEKYKNYYLKKGY
+360 KNYYLKKGY

-531 EKCSFKEL
+531 EKCSFKKL

-567 YTPNMDLNASEKE
+567 YIPNMDLNASEKE

>member
-1 MERINQKTTKQIKRE
+1 MKKF
-16 NKNWL
+16 L
-21 LLVTV
+21 LLFKFTIIVFFIFISV
-26 NDIETN
+26 YFIYNRK
-32 SLLSRLKPLED
+32 LLNRYYQERLIFKTKKLVSIDDGLRGNIYDKNGILLVGNKKVYNLTYHYNENE
-43 YSDILVAYSKNNTY
+43 DIL
-57 FIGRF
+57 
-62 GAYNVI
+62 
-68 HVQSDMGAMNR
+68 
-79 DAVMTT
+79 
-85 VDNAIKMW
+85 
-93 NPRGIIMVGV
+93 
-103 AWGMNKGKQR
+103 
-113 IGDVLISKKI
+113 
-123 LQYETAKISNGSTIP
+123 
-138 RGADTEAGGVLT
+138 
-150 NRFKSCMDWE
+150 
-160 YLLEDGKVAKR
+160 
-171 YMGTVLSGEKLLD
+171 
-184 DKNYRDKL
+184 
-192 HSSFPEAIGGEMEGA
+192 
-207 GLASVAMANNLYEW
+207 
-221 IIVKGICDW
+221 
-230 GYDKQS
+230 
-236 ENKDR
+236 
-241 YQKIAMESAISLCE
+241 
-255 SVLCDDSVLEEIL
+255 EIL
-268 KAENRKKNAD
+268 KFLYNNFNINKDEFLKKVNNSYKYEDIILKD
-278 NLMLRINAYKLFF
+278 NLDEKKISLVLNSGVKGLF
-291 YRNSQKITIKEL
+291 IKE
-303 SKLSGISIGHISKCE
+303 
-318 KINAEENEFSIR
+318 
-330 IFRETTV
+330 
-337 ATIRSLEKALNLR
+337 SLERFYPYKDTLKNVLGSVGPIQ
-350 KGELT
+350 KEN
-355 ADDDD
+355 
-360 LLAEKYKNYYLKKGY
+360 KNYYLKKGY

-567 YTPNMDLNASEKE
+567 YIPNMDLNASEKE

-659 DFIIYKNKHE
+659 NFVIYKNKHE
-669 VVDNVQ
+669 VVANVQ

-716 FIDTDSDGKIDTK
+716 FIDTNNDGKIDTK

-740 YDDPKISLIVV
+740 YDDPKVSLIVV

>member
-1 MERINQKTTKQIKRE
+1 MINVVLYEPEIPENTGNIMRTCAGTNSYLHLIEPLGFVMDEKRIKRSGVNYIDKVHYQRYIDFDDFK
-16 NKNWL
+16 NKNEGEYYYF
-21 LLVTV
+21 TRYG
-26 NDIETN
+26 T
-32 SLLSRLKPLED
+32 K
-43 YSDILVAYSKNNTY
+43 AYSEID
-57 FIGRF
+57 F
-62 GAYNVI
+62 
-68 HVQSDMGAMNR
+68 S
-79 DAVMTT
+79 
-85 VDNAIKMW
+85 
-93 NPRGIIMVGV
+93 
-103 AWGMNKGKQR
+103 
-113 IGDVLISKKI
+113 
-123 LQYETAKISNGSTIP
+123 
-138 RGADTEAGGVLT
+138 
-150 NRFKSCMDWE
+150 
-160 YLLEDGKVAKR
+160 
-171 YMGTVLSGEKLLD
+171 
-184 DKNYRDKL
+184 DKN
-192 HSSFPEAIGGEMEGA
+192 
-207 GLASVAMANNLYEW
+207 
-221 IIVKGICDW
+221 
-230 GYDKQS
+230 
-236 ENKDR
+236 
-241 YQKIAMESAISLCE
+241 
-255 SVLCDDSVLEEIL
+255 
-268 KAENRKKNAD
+268 
-278 NLMLRINAYKLFF
+278 
-291 YRNSQKITIKEL
+291 
-303 SKLSGISIGHISKCE
+303 
-318 KINAEENEFSIR
+318 
-330 IFRETTV
+330 
-337 ATIRSLEKALNLR
+337 
-350 KGELT
+350 
-355 ADDDD
+355 
-360 LLAEKYKNYYLKKGY
+360 KNYYLKKGY

>member
-1 MERINQKTTKQIKRE
+1 MKKF
-16 NKNWL
+16 L
-21 LLVTV
+21 LLFKFTIIIFFIFISVYFIY
-26 NDIETN
+26 NRKMLN
-32 SLLSRLKPLED
+32 SYYQDRLVFKTQKIVSIDDGLRGNIYDKNGILLVGNKKVYNLTYHYNENE
-43 YSDILVAYSKNNTY
+43 DIL
-57 FIGRF
+57 
-62 GAYNVI
+62 
-68 HVQSDMGAMNR
+68 
-79 DAVMTT
+79 
-85 VDNAIKMW
+85 
-93 NPRGIIMVGV
+93 
-103 AWGMNKGKQR
+103 
-113 IGDVLISKKI
+113 
-123 LQYETAKISNGSTIP
+123 
-138 RGADTEAGGVLT
+138 
-150 NRFKSCMDWE
+150 
-160 YLLEDGKVAKR
+160 
-171 YMGTVLSGEKLLD
+171 
-184 DKNYRDKL
+184 
-192 HSSFPEAIGGEMEGA
+192 
-207 GLASVAMANNLYEW
+207 
-221 IIVKGICDW
+221 
-230 GYDKQS
+230 
-236 ENKDR
+236 
-241 YQKIAMESAISLCE
+241 
-255 SVLCDDSVLEEIL
+255 EIL
-268 KAENRKKNAD
+268 KFLYNNFNINKDEFLKKVNNSYKYEDIILKD
-278 NLMLRINAYKLFF
+278 NLTENEVSLVLNSDVKGLF
-291 YRNSQKITIKEL
+291 IKESFERFYPYKDTL
-303 SKLSGISIGHISKCE
+303 KNVLGSVGFIQK
-318 KINAEENEFSIR
+318 EN
-330 IFRETTV
+330 
-337 ATIRSLEKALNLR
+337 
-350 KGELT
+350 
-355 ADDDD
+355 
-360 LLAEKYKNYYLKKGY
+360 KNYYLKKGY

-567 YTPNMDLNASEKE
+567 YIPNMDLNASEKE

-652 VNEIKNN
+652 VNDIKNN

-716 FIDTDSDGKIDTK
+716 FIDTDNDGKIDTK

-740 YDDPKISLIVV
+740 YDNPKISLIVV

>member
-1 MERINQKTTKQIKRE
+1 MKKFLLLYKFTVIIFFIFISIYFIYNRKMLNSYYQDRLVFKTQKIVSIDDGLRGNIYDKNGILLVGNKKVYNLAYHYNENEDTFEILEFIQNNFNISEDDFFKKVNNSYKYEDIILKNNLTENEVSLVLNSDVKGLFIKESFDRFYPYNDTLKNVLGSVGPIQKE
-16 NKNWL
+16 NK
-21 LLVTV
+21 
-26 NDIETN
+26 
-32 SLLSRLKPLED
+32 K
-43 YSDILVAYSKNNTY
+43 
-57 FIGRF
+57 
-62 GAYNVI
+62 
-68 HVQSDMGAMNR
+68 H
-79 DAVMTT
+79 
-85 VDNAIKMW
+85 
-93 NPRGIIMVGV
+93 
-103 AWGMNKGKQR
+103 
-113 IGDVLISKKI
+113 
-123 LQYETAKISNGSTIP
+123 
-138 RGADTEAGGVLT
+138 
-150 NRFKSCMDWE
+150 
-160 YLLEDGKVAKR
+160 
-171 YMGTVLSGEKLLD
+171 
-184 DKNYRDKL
+184 
-192 HSSFPEAIGGEMEGA
+192 
-207 GLASVAMANNLYEW
+207 
-221 IIVKGICDW
+221 
-230 GYDKQS
+230 
-236 ENKDR
+236 
-241 YQKIAMESAISLCE
+241 
-255 SVLCDDSVLEEIL
+255 
-268 KAENRKKNAD
+268 
-278 NLMLRINAYKLFF
+278 
-291 YRNSQKITIKEL
+291 
-303 SKLSGISIGHISKCE
+303 
-318 KINAEENEFSIR
+318 
-330 IFRETTV
+330 
-337 ATIRSLEKALNLR
+337 
-350 KGELT
+350 
-355 ADDDD
+355 
-360 LLAEKYKNYYLKKGY
+360 YLKKGY

-384 GLEREYEEY
+384 GLEKEYEEY

-408 LTLISHGKK
+408 LTLVSEGKK

-432 INTIIKEELVK
+432 INKIIKEELVK

-454 DAFVIVGNPKTS
+454 DTYVIVGNPKTS

-477 NDNTFTDI
+477 NDETFTDI

-531 EKCSFKEL
+531 EKCSFKKL

-567 YTPNMDLNASEKE
+567 YSPNMDLNATEKE

-701 NKNLL
+701 NRKLS

-716 FIDTDSDGKIDTK
+716 FIDTNNDGKIDTK

-740 YDDPKISLIVV
+740 YDDPKVSLIVV

>member
-1 MERINQKTTKQIKRE
+1 MKKF
-16 NKNWL
+16 L
-21 LLVTV
+21 LLFKFTIIIFFIFISVYFIY
-26 NDIETN
+26 NRK
-32 SLLSRLKPLED
+32 LLNRYYQERLIFKTKKLVSIDDGLRGNIYDKNGILLVGNKKVYNLTYHYNENE
-43 YSDILVAYSKNNTY
+43 DIL
-57 FIGRF
+57 
-62 GAYNVI
+62 
-68 HVQSDMGAMNR
+68 
-79 DAVMTT
+79 
-85 VDNAIKMW
+85 
-93 NPRGIIMVGV
+93 
-103 AWGMNKGKQR
+103 
-113 IGDVLISKKI
+113 
-123 LQYETAKISNGSTIP
+123 
-138 RGADTEAGGVLT
+138 
-150 NRFKSCMDWE
+150 
-160 YLLEDGKVAKR
+160 
-171 YMGTVLSGEKLLD
+171 
-184 DKNYRDKL
+184 
-192 HSSFPEAIGGEMEGA
+192 
-207 GLASVAMANNLYEW
+207 
-221 IIVKGICDW
+221 
-230 GYDKQS
+230 
-236 ENKDR
+236 
-241 YQKIAMESAISLCE
+241 
-255 SVLCDDSVLEEIL
+255 EIL
-268 KAENRKKNAD
+268 KFLYNNFNINKDEFLKKVNNSYKYEDIILKNNLTENEVSLVLNSDVKG
-278 NLMLRINAYKLFF
+278 LF
-291 YRNSQKITIKEL
+291 IKESFERFYPYKDTL
-303 SKLSGISIGHISKCE
+303 KNVLGSVGHIQK
-318 KINAEENEFSIR
+318 EN
-330 IFRETTV
+330 
-337 ATIRSLEKALNLR
+337 
-350 KGELT
+350 
-355 ADDDD
+355 
-360 LLAEKYKNYYLKKGY
+360 KNYYLKKGY

-716 FIDTDSDGKIDTK
+716 FIDTNNDGKIDTK

>member
-1 MERINQKTTKQIKRE
+1 MKKF
-16 NKNWL
+16 L
-21 LLVTV
+21 LLFKFTIIIFFIFISV
-26 NDIETN
+26 
-32 SLLSRLKPLED
+32 
-43 YSDILVAYSKNNTY
+43 Y
-57 FIGRF
+57 FI
-62 GAYNVI
+62 YN
-68 HVQSDMGAMNR
+68 R
-79 DAVMTT
+79 
-85 VDNAIKMW
+85 
-93 NPRGIIMVGV
+93 
-103 AWGMNKGKQR
+103 
-113 IGDVLISKKI
+113 
-123 LQYETAKISNGSTIP
+123 
-138 RGADTEAGGVLT
+138 
-150 NRFKSCMDWE
+150 
-160 YLLEDGKVAKR
+160 
-171 YMGTVLSGEKLLD
+171 KLLNRYYQERLIFKTKKLVSID
-184 DKNYRDKL
+184 DGLRGNIYDKNGILLVGNKKVYNLTYHYNENEDTFEIL
-192 HSSFPEAIGGEMEGA
+192 EFIQ
-207 GLASVAMANNLYEW
+207 NNFNINKDEFLKKVNNSYKYED
-221 IIVKGICDW
+221 IILKDNLTENEVSLVLNSDVKG
-230 GYDKQS
+230 
-236 ENKDR
+236 
-241 YQKIAMESAISLCE
+241 
-255 SVLCDDSVLEEIL
+255 
-268 KAENRKKNAD
+268 
-278 NLMLRINAYKLFF
+278 LF
-291 YRNSQKITIKEL
+291 IKESFERFYPYKDTL
-303 SKLSGISIGHISKCE
+303 KNVLGSVGFIQK
-318 KINAEENEFSIR
+318 EN
-330 IFRETTV
+330 
-337 ATIRSLEKALNLR
+337 
-350 KGELT
+350 
-355 ADDDD
+355 
-360 LLAEKYKNYYLKKGY
+360 KNYYLKKGY

-477 NDNTFTDI
+477 NDNTFTDV
-485 SLNNINSAFTMGS
+485 SLNNINSAFSMGS

-531 EKCSFKEL
+531 EKCSVKEL

>member
-1 MERINQKTTKQIKRE
+1 MKKF
-16 NKNWL
+16 L
-21 LLVTV
+21 LLFKFTIIIFFIFISV
-26 NDIETN
+26 
-32 SLLSRLKPLED
+32 
-43 YSDILVAYSKNNTY
+43 Y
-57 FIGRF
+57 FI
-62 GAYNVI
+62 YN
-68 HVQSDMGAMNR
+68 R
-79 DAVMTT
+79 
-85 VDNAIKMW
+85 
-93 NPRGIIMVGV
+93 
-103 AWGMNKGKQR
+103 
-113 IGDVLISKKI
+113 
-123 LQYETAKISNGSTIP
+123 
-138 RGADTEAGGVLT
+138 
-150 NRFKSCMDWE
+150 
-160 YLLEDGKVAKR
+160 
-171 YMGTVLSGEKLLD
+171 KLLNRYYQERLIFKTKKLVSID
-184 DKNYRDKL
+184 DGLRGNIYDKNGILLVGNKKVYNLTYHYNENEDTFEIL
-192 HSSFPEAIGGEMEGA
+192 EFIQ
-207 GLASVAMANNLYEW
+207 NNFNINKDEFFKKVNNSYKYED
-221 IIVKGICDW
+221 IILKDNLTENEVSLVLNSDVKG
-230 GYDKQS
+230 
-236 ENKDR
+236 
-241 YQKIAMESAISLCE
+241 
-255 SVLCDDSVLEEIL
+255 
-268 KAENRKKNAD
+268 
-278 NLMLRINAYKLFF
+278 LF
-291 YRNSQKITIKEL
+291 IKESFERFYPYKDTL
-303 SKLSGISIGHISKCE
+303 KNVLGSVGFIQK
-318 KINAEENEFSIR
+318 EN
-330 IFRETTV
+330 
-337 ATIRSLEKALNLR
+337 
-350 KGELT
+350 
-355 ADDDD
+355 
-360 LLAEKYKNYYLKKGY
+360 KNYYLKKGY

-669 VVDNVQ
+669 AVDNVQ

-716 FIDTDSDGKIDTK
+716 FIDTDNDGKIDTK

>member
-1 MERINQKTTKQIKRE
+1 MKKF
-16 NKNWL
+16 L
-21 LLVTV
+21 LLFKFTIIIFFIFISV
-26 NDIETN
+26 
-32 SLLSRLKPLED
+32 
-43 YSDILVAYSKNNTY
+43 Y
-57 FIGRF
+57 FI
-62 GAYNVI
+62 YN
-68 HVQSDMGAMNR
+68 R
-79 DAVMTT
+79 
-85 VDNAIKMW
+85 
-93 NPRGIIMVGV
+93 
-103 AWGMNKGKQR
+103 
-113 IGDVLISKKI
+113 
-123 LQYETAKISNGSTIP
+123 
-138 RGADTEAGGVLT
+138 
-150 NRFKSCMDWE
+150 
-160 YLLEDGKVAKR
+160 
-171 YMGTVLSGEKLLD
+171 KLLNRYYQERLIFKTKKLVSID
-184 DKNYRDKL
+184 DGLRGNIYDKNGILLVGNKKVY
-192 HSSFPEAIGGEMEGA
+192 
-207 GLASVAMANNLYEW
+207 NLTYH
-221 IIVKGICDW
+221 
-230 GYDKQS
+230 YN
-236 ENKDR
+236 ENEDTF
-241 YQKIAMESAISLCE
+241 
-255 SVLCDDSVLEEIL
+255 EIL
-268 KAENRKKNAD
+268 KFLYNNFNINKDEFLKKVNNSYKYEDIILKD
-278 NLMLRINAYKLFF
+278 NLTENEVSLVLNSDVKGLF
-291 YRNSQKITIKEL
+291 IKESFERFYPYKDTL
-303 SKLSGISIGHISKCE
+303 KNVLGSVGFIQK
-318 KINAEENEFSIR
+318 EN
-330 IFRETTV
+330 
-337 ATIRSLEKALNLR
+337 
-350 KGELT
+350 
-355 ADDDD
+355 
-360 LLAEKYKNYYLKKGY
+360 KNYYLKKGY

-659 DFIIYKNKHE
+659 DFIIFKNKHE

-716 FIDTDSDGKIDTK
+716 FIDADSDGKIDTK

>member
-1 MERINQKTTKQIKRE
+1 MKKF
-16 NKNWL
+16 L
-21 LLVTV
+21 LLFKFTIIIFFIFISV
-26 NDIETN
+26 
-32 SLLSRLKPLED
+32 
-43 YSDILVAYSKNNTY
+43 Y
-57 FIGRF
+57 FI
-62 GAYNVI
+62 YNRKLLNSYYQERLIFKTKKLVSI
-68 HVQSDMGAMNR
+68 DDGL
-79 DAVMTT
+79 
-85 VDNAIKMW
+85 
-93 NPRGIIMVGV
+93 RGNIYDKNGILLVG
-103 AWGMNKGKQR
+103 NKKVYNLTYHYNENE
-113 IGDVLISKKI
+113 DVL
-123 LQYETAKISNGSTIP
+123 
-138 RGADTEAGGVLT
+138 
-150 NRFKSCMDWE
+150 
-160 YLLEDGKVAKR
+160 
-171 YMGTVLSGEKLLD
+171 
-184 DKNYRDKL
+184 
-192 HSSFPEAIGGEMEGA
+192 
-207 GLASVAMANNLYEW
+207 
-221 IIVKGICDW
+221 
-230 GYDKQS
+230 
-236 ENKDR
+236 
-241 YQKIAMESAISLCE
+241 
-255 SVLCDDSVLEEIL
+255 EIL
-268 KAENRKKNAD
+268 KFLYNNFNINKDEFLKKVNNSYKYEDIILKD
-278 NLMLRINAYKLFF
+278 NLTEGEVSLVLNSDVKGLF
-291 YRNSQKITIKEL
+291 IKESFERFYPYKDTL
-303 SKLSGISIGHISKCE
+303 KNVLGSVGFIQK
-318 KINAEENEFSIR
+318 EN
-330 IFRETTV
+330 
-337 ATIRSLEKALNLR
+337 
-350 KGELT
+350 
-355 ADDDD
+355 
-360 LLAEKYKNYYLKKGY
+360 KNYYLKKGY

-567 YTPNMDLNASEKE
+567 YIPNMDLNVSEKE

-716 FIDTDSDGKIDTK
+716 FIDTDNDGKIDTK

>member
-1 MERINQKTTKQIKRE
+1 MKKF
-16 NKNWL
+16 L
-21 LLVTV
+21 LLFKFTIIIFFIFISV
-26 NDIETN
+26 
-32 SLLSRLKPLED
+32 
-43 YSDILVAYSKNNTY
+43 Y
-57 FIGRF
+57 FI
-62 GAYNVI
+62 YN
-68 HVQSDMGAMNR
+68 R
-79 DAVMTT
+79 
-85 VDNAIKMW
+85 
-93 NPRGIIMVGV
+93 
-103 AWGMNKGKQR
+103 
-113 IGDVLISKKI
+113 
-123 LQYETAKISNGSTIP
+123 
-138 RGADTEAGGVLT
+138 
-150 NRFKSCMDWE
+150 
-160 YLLEDGKVAKR
+160 
-171 YMGTVLSGEKLLD
+171 KLLNRYYQERLIFKTKKLVSID
-184 DKNYRDKL
+184 DGLRGNIYDKNGILLVGNKKVY
-192 HSSFPEAIGGEMEGA
+192 
-207 GLASVAMANNLYEW
+207 NLTYH
-221 IIVKGICDW
+221 
-230 GYDKQS
+230 YN
-236 ENKDR
+236 ENEDTF
-241 YQKIAMESAISLCE
+241 
-255 SVLCDDSVLEEIL
+255 EIL
-268 KAENRKKNAD
+268 KFLYNNFNINKDEFFKKVNNSYKYEDIILKNNLTENEVSLVLNSDVKG
-278 NLMLRINAYKLFF
+278 LF
-291 YRNSQKITIKEL
+291 IKESFERFYPYKDTL
-303 SKLSGISIGHISKCE
+303 KNVLGSVGFIQK
-318 KINAEENEFSIR
+318 EN
-330 IFRETTV
+330 
-337 ATIRSLEKALNLR
+337 
-350 KGELT
+350 
-355 ADDDD
+355 
-360 LLAEKYKNYYLKKGY
+360 KNYYLKKGY

-567 YTPNMDLNASEKE
+567 YIPNMDLNASEKE

>member
-1 MERINQKTTKQIKRE
+1 MKKF
-16 NKNWL
+16 L
-21 LLVTV
+21 LLFKFTV
-26 NDIETN
+26 IIFFIFISVYFIYNRK
-32 SLLSRLKPLED
+32 LL
-43 YSDILVAYSKNNTY
+43 NTY
-57 FIGRF
+57 YQDRLVFKTQKIVSIDDGLR
-62 GAYNVI
+62 GNIYDKNGILLVGNKKVYNLAYHYNENEDTFEILEFLYNNFNINKDDFFKKVNNSYKYEDI
-68 HVQSDMGAMNR
+68 ILK
-79 DAVMTT
+79 
-85 VDNAIKMW
+85 DNL
-93 NPRGIIMVGV
+93 
-103 AWGMNKGKQR
+103 
-113 IGDVLISKKI
+113 DEKKI
-123 LQYETAKISNGSTIP
+123 SL
-138 RGADTEAGGVLT
+138 VL
-150 NRFKSCMDWE
+150 
-160 YLLEDGKVAKR
+160 
-171 YMGTVLSGEKLLD
+171 
-184 DKNYRDKL
+184 
-192 HSSFPEAIGGEMEGA
+192 
-207 GLASVAMANNLYEW
+207 NND
-221 IIVKGICDW
+221 VKG
-230 GYDKQS
+230 
-236 ENKDR
+236 
-241 YQKIAMESAISLCE
+241 
-255 SVLCDDSVLEEIL
+255 
-268 KAENRKKNAD
+268 
-278 NLMLRINAYKLFF
+278 LF
-291 YRNSQKITIKEL
+291 IKESFERFYPYKDTL
-303 SKLSGISIGHISKCE
+303 KNVLGSVGFIQK
-318 KINAEENEFSIR
+318 EN
-330 IFRETTV
+330 
-337 ATIRSLEKALNLR
+337 
-350 KGELT
+350 
-355 ADDDD
+355 
-360 LLAEKYKNYYLKKGY
+360 KNYYLKKGY

-393 LKGTNAK
+393 LKGIDAK

-454 DAFVIVGNPKTS
+454 DTYVIVGNPKTS

-477 NDNTFTDI
+477 NDETFTDI

-531 EKCSFKEL
+531 EKCSFKKL

-567 YTPNMDLNASEKE
+567 YTPNMDLNATEKE

-675 ISNDDFNQIHKGF
+675 ISNDDFNQIHNGF

-701 NKNLL
+701 NRSLL

-716 FIDTDSDGKIDTK
+716 FIDTNNDGKIDTK

-740 YDDPKISLIVV
+740 YDDPKVSLIVV

-775 RITNIF
+775 RITGIF

>member
-1 MERINQKTTKQIKRE
+1 MKKFLLLFKFTIIIFFIFINLYYIYNRKLLNSYYQERLIFKTQKIVSIDNGLRGNIYDKNGTLLVGNKKIYNLAYHYNENEDTPAILKFIKNNFNINKDEFLKKVNNSYKYEDIILKNNLNEEEISLVLNSDVKEIFINESFERYYPYNDTLKNVLGSVGHIQKE
-16 NKNWL
+16 NK
-21 LLVTV
+21 
-26 NDIETN
+26 
-32 SLLSRLKPLED
+32 K
-43 YSDILVAYSKNNTY
+43 
-57 FIGRF
+57 
-62 GAYNVI
+62 
-68 HVQSDMGAMNR
+68 
-79 DAVMTT
+79 
-85 VDNAIKMW
+85 
-93 NPRGIIMVGV
+93 
-103 AWGMNKGKQR
+103 
-113 IGDVLISKKI
+113 
-123 LQYETAKISNGSTIP
+123 
-138 RGADTEAGGVLT
+138 
-150 NRFKSCMDWE
+150 
-160 YLLEDGKVAKR
+160 
-171 YMGTVLSGEKLLD
+171 
-184 DKNYRDKL
+184 
-192 HSSFPEAIGGEMEGA
+192 
-207 GLASVAMANNLYEW
+207 
-221 IIVKGICDW
+221 
-230 GYDKQS
+230 
-236 ENKDR
+236 
-241 YQKIAMESAISLCE
+241 
-255 SVLCDDSVLEEIL
+255 
-268 KAENRKKNAD
+268 
-278 NLMLRINAYKLFF
+278 
-291 YRNSQKITIKEL
+291 
-303 SKLSGISIGHISKCE
+303 
-318 KINAEENEFSIR
+318 
-330 IFRETTV
+330 
-337 ATIRSLEKALNLR
+337 
-350 KGELT
+350 
-355 ADDDD
+355 
-360 LLAEKYKNYYLKKGY
+360 YYLKKGY

-384 GLEREYEEY
+384 GLEKEYEEY

-408 LTLISHGKK
+408 LTLVSEGKK
-417 GSDLYLSIDINLVNE
+417 GSDLYLSIDINLVIE
-432 INTIIKEELVK
+432 INTIIKEELIK
-443 AKKHLNTQYLN
+443 AKKHLNTEYLN
-454 DAFVIVGNPKTS
+454 DTYVIVGNPKTS

-477 NDNTFTDI
+477 NDETFTDI

-531 EKCSFKEL
+531 EKCSFKKL

-567 YTPNMDLNASEKE
+567 YIPNMDLNASEKE

-701 NKNLL
+701 NKNLS

-716 FIDTDSDGKIDTK
+716 FIDTNNDGKIDTK

-781 NEQKN
+781 NEQ
-786 SFN
+786 

>member
-1 MERINQKTTKQIKRE
+1 MKKF
-16 NKNWL
+16 L
-21 LLVTV
+21 LLFKFTIIIFFIFISVYFIY
-26 NDIETN
+26 NRK
-32 SLLSRLKPLED
+32 LLNRYYQERLIFKTKKLVSIDDGLRGNIYDKNGILLVGNKKVYNLAYHYNENE
-43 YSDILVAYSKNNTY
+43 DIL
-57 FIGRF
+57 
-62 GAYNVI
+62 
-68 HVQSDMGAMNR
+68 
-79 DAVMTT
+79 
-85 VDNAIKMW
+85 
-93 NPRGIIMVGV
+93 
-103 AWGMNKGKQR
+103 
-113 IGDVLISKKI
+113 
-123 LQYETAKISNGSTIP
+123 
-138 RGADTEAGGVLT
+138 
-150 NRFKSCMDWE
+150 
-160 YLLEDGKVAKR
+160 
-171 YMGTVLSGEKLLD
+171 
-184 DKNYRDKL
+184 
-192 HSSFPEAIGGEMEGA
+192 
-207 GLASVAMANNLYEW
+207 
-221 IIVKGICDW
+221 
-230 GYDKQS
+230 
-236 ENKDR
+236 
-241 YQKIAMESAISLCE
+241 
-255 SVLCDDSVLEEIL
+255 EIL
-268 KAENRKKNAD
+268 KFLYNNFNINKDEFLKKVNNSYKYEDIILKNNLTENEVSLVLNSDVKG
-278 NLMLRINAYKLFF
+278 LF
-291 YRNSQKITIKEL
+291 IKESFERFYPYKDTL
-303 SKLSGISIGHISKCE
+303 KNVLGSVGFIQK
-318 KINAEENEFSIR
+318 EN
-330 IFRETTV
+330 
-337 ATIRSLEKALNLR
+337 
-350 KGELT
+350 
-355 ADDDD
+355 
-360 LLAEKYKNYYLKKGY
+360 KNYYLKKGY

-567 YTPNMDLNASEKE
+567 YIPNMDLNASEKE

-659 DFIIYKNKHE
+659 DFIIFKNKHE

-716 FIDTDSDGKIDTK
+716 FIDTDNDGKIDTK

>member
-1 MERINQKTTKQIKRE
+1 MKKF
-16 NKNWL
+16 L
-21 LLVTV
+21 LLFKFTIIIFFIFISVYFIY
-26 NDIETN
+26 NRK
-32 SLLSRLKPLED
+32 LLNRYYQERLIFKTKKLVSIDDGLRGNIYDKNGILLVGNKKVYNLTYHYNENE
-43 YSDILVAYSKNNTY
+43 DIL
-57 FIGRF
+57 
-62 GAYNVI
+62 
-68 HVQSDMGAMNR
+68 
-79 DAVMTT
+79 
-85 VDNAIKMW
+85 
-93 NPRGIIMVGV
+93 
-103 AWGMNKGKQR
+103 
-113 IGDVLISKKI
+113 
-123 LQYETAKISNGSTIP
+123 
-138 RGADTEAGGVLT
+138 
-150 NRFKSCMDWE
+150 
-160 YLLEDGKVAKR
+160 
-171 YMGTVLSGEKLLD
+171 
-184 DKNYRDKL
+184 
-192 HSSFPEAIGGEMEGA
+192 
-207 GLASVAMANNLYEW
+207 
-221 IIVKGICDW
+221 
-230 GYDKQS
+230 
-236 ENKDR
+236 
-241 YQKIAMESAISLCE
+241 
-255 SVLCDDSVLEEIL
+255 EIL
-268 KAENRKKNAD
+268 KFLYNNFNINKDEFLKKVNNSYKYEDIILKD
-278 NLMLRINAYKLFF
+278 NLTEGEVSLVLNSDVKGLF
-291 YRNSQKITIKEL
+291 IKESFERFYPYKDTL
-303 SKLSGISIGHISKCE
+303 KNVLGSVGFIQK
-318 KINAEENEFSIR
+318 EN
-330 IFRETTV
+330 
-337 ATIRSLEKALNLR
+337 
-350 KGELT
+350 
-355 ADDDD
+355 
-360 LLAEKYKNYYLKKGY
+360 KNYYLKKGY

-567 YTPNMDLNASEKE
+567 YIPNMDLNASEKE

>member
-1 MERINQKTTKQIKRE
+1 MKKFLLLYKFTVIIFFIFISIYFIYNRKMLNSYYQDRLVFKTQKIVSIDDGLRGNIYDKNGILLVGNKKVYNLAYHYNENEDTFEILEFIQNNFNISEDDFLKKVNNSYKYEDIILKNNLTEGEVSLVLNSDVKGLFIKESFDRFYPYNDTLKNVLGSVGPIQKE
-16 NKNWL
+16 NK
-21 LLVTV
+21 
-26 NDIETN
+26 
-32 SLLSRLKPLED
+32 K
-43 YSDILVAYSKNNTY
+43 
-57 FIGRF
+57 
-62 GAYNVI
+62 
-68 HVQSDMGAMNR
+68 H
-79 DAVMTT
+79 
-85 VDNAIKMW
+85 
-93 NPRGIIMVGV
+93 
-103 AWGMNKGKQR
+103 
-113 IGDVLISKKI
+113 
-123 LQYETAKISNGSTIP
+123 
-138 RGADTEAGGVLT
+138 
-150 NRFKSCMDWE
+150 
-160 YLLEDGKVAKR
+160 
-171 YMGTVLSGEKLLD
+171 
-184 DKNYRDKL
+184 
-192 HSSFPEAIGGEMEGA
+192 
-207 GLASVAMANNLYEW
+207 
-221 IIVKGICDW
+221 
-230 GYDKQS
+230 
-236 ENKDR
+236 
-241 YQKIAMESAISLCE
+241 
-255 SVLCDDSVLEEIL
+255 
-268 KAENRKKNAD
+268 
-278 NLMLRINAYKLFF
+278 
-291 YRNSQKITIKEL
+291 
-303 SKLSGISIGHISKCE
+303 
-318 KINAEENEFSIR
+318 
-330 IFRETTV
+330 
-337 ATIRSLEKALNLR
+337 
-350 KGELT
+350 
-355 ADDDD
+355 
-360 LLAEKYKNYYLKKGY
+360 YLKKGY

-384 GLEREYEEY
+384 GLEKEYEEY

-408 LTLISHGKK
+408 LTLVSEGKK

-432 INTIIKEELVK
+432 INKIIKEELVK

-454 DAFVIVGNPKTS
+454 DTYVIVGNPKTS

-477 NDNTFTDI
+477 NDETFTDI

-531 EKCSFKEL
+531 EKCSFKKL

-567 YTPNMDLNASEKE
+567 YSPNMDLNVTEKE

-659 DFIIYKNKHE
+659 DFLIYKNKHE

-701 NKNLL
+701 NRKLS

-716 FIDTDSDGKIDTK
+716 FIDTNNDGKIDTK

-740 YDDPKISLIVV
+740 YDDPKVSLIVI

>member
-1 MERINQKTTKQIKRE
+1 MKKFLLLYKFTVIIFFIFISIYFIYNRKMLNSYYQDRLVFKTQKIVSIDDGLRGDIYDKNGILLVGNKKVYNLAYHYNENEDTLEILEFIQNNFNISEDDFFKKVNNSYKYEDIILKNNLTENEVSLVLNSDVKGLFIKESFDRFYPYNDTLKNVLGSVGPIQKE
-16 NKNWL
+16 NK
-21 LLVTV
+21 
-26 NDIETN
+26 
-32 SLLSRLKPLED
+32 K
-43 YSDILVAYSKNNTY
+43 
-57 FIGRF
+57 
-62 GAYNVI
+62 
-68 HVQSDMGAMNR
+68 H
-79 DAVMTT
+79 
-85 VDNAIKMW
+85 
-93 NPRGIIMVGV
+93 
-103 AWGMNKGKQR
+103 
-113 IGDVLISKKI
+113 
-123 LQYETAKISNGSTIP
+123 
-138 RGADTEAGGVLT
+138 
-150 NRFKSCMDWE
+150 
-160 YLLEDGKVAKR
+160 
-171 YMGTVLSGEKLLD
+171 
-184 DKNYRDKL
+184 
-192 HSSFPEAIGGEMEGA
+192 
-207 GLASVAMANNLYEW
+207 
-221 IIVKGICDW
+221 
-230 GYDKQS
+230 
-236 ENKDR
+236 
-241 YQKIAMESAISLCE
+241 
-255 SVLCDDSVLEEIL
+255 
-268 KAENRKKNAD
+268 
-278 NLMLRINAYKLFF
+278 
-291 YRNSQKITIKEL
+291 
-303 SKLSGISIGHISKCE
+303 
-318 KINAEENEFSIR
+318 
-330 IFRETTV
+330 
-337 ATIRSLEKALNLR
+337 
-350 KGELT
+350 
-355 ADDDD
+355 
-360 LLAEKYKNYYLKKGY
+360 YLKKGY

-384 GLEREYEEY
+384 GLEKEYEEY

-408 LTLISHGKK
+408 LTLVSEGKK

-432 INTIIKEELVK
+432 INKIIKEELVK

-454 DAFVIVGNPKTS
+454 DTYVIVGNPKTS

-477 NDNTFTDI
+477 NDETFTDI

-531 EKCSFKEL
+531 EKCSFKKL

-567 YTPNMDLNASEKE
+567 YSPNMDLNATEKE

-659 DFIIYKNKHE
+659 DFLIYKNKHE

-701 NKNLL
+701 NRKLS

-716 FIDTDSDGKIDTK
+716 FIDTNNDSKIDTK

-740 YDDPKISLIVV
+740 YDDPKVSLIVV

-786 SFN
+786 SSN

>member
-1 MERINQKTTKQIKRE
+1 MKKF
-16 NKNWL
+16 L
-21 LLVTV
+21 LLFKFTIIIFFIFISVYFIYNRKLLNRYYQERLIFKTKKV
-26 NDIETN
+26 VSIDD
-32 SLLSRLKPLED
+32 SLRGNIYDKNGILLVGNKKVYNLTYHYNENE
-43 YSDILVAYSKNNTY
+43 DIL
-57 FIGRF
+57 
-62 GAYNVI
+62 
-68 HVQSDMGAMNR
+68 
-79 DAVMTT
+79 
-85 VDNAIKMW
+85 
-93 NPRGIIMVGV
+93 
-103 AWGMNKGKQR
+103 
-113 IGDVLISKKI
+113 
-123 LQYETAKISNGSTIP
+123 
-138 RGADTEAGGVLT
+138 
-150 NRFKSCMDWE
+150 
-160 YLLEDGKVAKR
+160 
-171 YMGTVLSGEKLLD
+171 
-184 DKNYRDKL
+184 
-192 HSSFPEAIGGEMEGA
+192 
-207 GLASVAMANNLYEW
+207 
-221 IIVKGICDW
+221 
-230 GYDKQS
+230 
-236 ENKDR
+236 
-241 YQKIAMESAISLCE
+241 
-255 SVLCDDSVLEEIL
+255 EIL
-268 KAENRKKNAD
+268 KFLYNNFNINKDEFLKKVNNSYKYEDIILKNNLTENEVSLVLNSDVKG
-278 NLMLRINAYKLFF
+278 LF
-291 YRNSQKITIKEL
+291 IKESFERFYPYKDTL
-303 SKLSGISIGHISKCE
+303 KNVLGSVGFIQK
-318 KINAEENEFSIR
+318 EN
-330 IFRETTV
+330 
-337 ATIRSLEKALNLR
+337 
-350 KGELT
+350 
-355 ADDDD
+355 
-360 LLAEKYKNYYLKKGY
+360 KNYYLKKGY

-659 DFIIYKNKHE
+659 GFIIYKNKHE
-669 VVDNVQ
+669 AVDNVQ

>member
-1 MERINQKTTKQIKRE
+1 MKKF
-16 NKNWL
+16 L
-21 LLVTV
+21 LLFKFTIIIFFIFISIYFIY
-26 NDIETN
+26 NRKLLN
-32 SLLSRLKPLED
+32 SYYQDRLVFKTQKIVSIDDGLRGNIYDKNGTLLVGNKKVYNLTYHYNENE
-43 YSDILVAYSKNNTY
+43 DIL
-57 FIGRF
+57 
-62 GAYNVI
+62 
-68 HVQSDMGAMNR
+68 
-79 DAVMTT
+79 
-85 VDNAIKMW
+85 
-93 NPRGIIMVGV
+93 
-103 AWGMNKGKQR
+103 
-113 IGDVLISKKI
+113 
-123 LQYETAKISNGSTIP
+123 
-138 RGADTEAGGVLT
+138 
-150 NRFKSCMDWE
+150 
-160 YLLEDGKVAKR
+160 
-171 YMGTVLSGEKLLD
+171 
-184 DKNYRDKL
+184 
-192 HSSFPEAIGGEMEGA
+192 
-207 GLASVAMANNLYEW
+207 
-221 IIVKGICDW
+221 
-230 GYDKQS
+230 
-236 ENKDR
+236 
-241 YQKIAMESAISLCE
+241 
-255 SVLCDDSVLEEIL
+255 EIL
-268 KAENRKKNAD
+268 KFLYNNFNINKDEFLKKVNNSYKYED
-278 NLMLRINAYKLFF
+278 IILKNNLDEKKISLVLNSSVKGLF
-291 YRNSQKITIKEL
+291 IKESFERFYPYKDTL
-303 SKLSGISIGHISKCE
+303 KNVLGSVGFIQK
-318 KINAEENEFSIR
+318 EN
-330 IFRETTV
+330 
-337 ATIRSLEKALNLR
+337 
-350 KGELT
+350 
-355 ADDDD
+355 
-360 LLAEKYKNYYLKKGY
+360 KNYYLKKGY

-701 NKNLL
+701 NRNLL

-716 FIDTDSDGKIDTK
+716 FIDTDNDGKIDTK

-740 YDDPKISLIVV
+740 YDEPKISLIVV

>member
-1 MERINQKTTKQIKRE
+1 MKKF
-16 NKNWL
+16 L
-21 LLVTV
+21 LLFKFTIIIFFIFISVYFIY
-26 NDIETN
+26 NRK
-32 SLLSRLKPLED
+32 LLNRYYQERLIFKTKKLVSIDDGLRGNIYDKNGILLVGNKKVYNLAYHYNENE
-43 YSDILVAYSKNNTY
+43 DIL
-57 FIGRF
+57 
-62 GAYNVI
+62 
-68 HVQSDMGAMNR
+68 
-79 DAVMTT
+79 
-85 VDNAIKMW
+85 
-93 NPRGIIMVGV
+93 
-103 AWGMNKGKQR
+103 
-113 IGDVLISKKI
+113 
-123 LQYETAKISNGSTIP
+123 
-138 RGADTEAGGVLT
+138 
-150 NRFKSCMDWE
+150 
-160 YLLEDGKVAKR
+160 
-171 YMGTVLSGEKLLD
+171 
-184 DKNYRDKL
+184 
-192 HSSFPEAIGGEMEGA
+192 
-207 GLASVAMANNLYEW
+207 
-221 IIVKGICDW
+221 
-230 GYDKQS
+230 
-236 ENKDR
+236 
-241 YQKIAMESAISLCE
+241 
-255 SVLCDDSVLEEIL
+255 EIL
-268 KAENRKKNAD
+268 KFLYNNFNINKDEFLKKVNNSYKYEDIILKD
-278 NLMLRINAYKLFF
+278 NLTENEVSLVLNSDVKGLF
-291 YRNSQKITIKEL
+291 IKESFERFYPYKDTL
-303 SKLSGISIGHISKCE
+303 KNVLGSVGFIQK
-318 KINAEENEFSIR
+318 EN
-330 IFRETTV
+330 
-337 ATIRSLEKALNLR
+337 
-350 KGELT
+350 
-355 ADDDD
+355 
-360 LLAEKYKNYYLKKGY
+360 KNYYLKKGY

-567 YTPNMDLNASEKE
+567 YIPNMDLNASEKE